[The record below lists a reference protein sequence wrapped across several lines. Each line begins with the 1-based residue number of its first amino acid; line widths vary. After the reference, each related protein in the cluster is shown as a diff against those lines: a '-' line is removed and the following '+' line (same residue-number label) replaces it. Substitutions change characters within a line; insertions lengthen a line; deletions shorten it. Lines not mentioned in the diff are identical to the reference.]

1 MRTILILFCVILLI
15 GCSNDNKTAEVSIR
29 LSNVSE
35 FNFENIVVD
44 TSTGKVDFENIDSGE
59 QTDYKTFERAY
70 RYAFVQLEIEG
81 KTYTLQP
88 IDYVGEETL
97 KTGNYTYEI
106 DATSSE
112 EEEYGNLSLT
122 LVKD

>member
-1 MRTILILFCVILLI
+1 MRTILTLFCIILMI
-15 GCSNDNKTAEVSIR
+15 GCSNDNQADEVSIR

-44 TSTGKVDFENIDSGE
+44 TSTGRVSFENIASGE
-59 QTDYKTFERAY
+59 QTDYKTFQKAY
-70 RYAFVQLEIEG
+70 RYAFVQLEIKG

-97 KTGNYTYEI
+97 KMGNYTYEI
-106 DATSSE
+106 DADTTKEQYTS
-112 EEEYGNLSLT
+112 LSLK

>member
-1 MRTILILFCVILLI
+1 MRTILILFCIIPMI
-15 GCSNDNKTAEVSIR
+15 GCSNDNQADQVSIR

-44 TSTGKVDFENIDSGE
+44 TSTGRVSFENIASGE
-59 QTDYKTFERAY
+59 QTDYKTFQKAY

-106 DATSSE
+106 DADTTKEQYTS
-112 EEEYGNLSLT
+112 LSLK

>member
-1 MRTILILFCVILLI
+1 MI
-15 GCSNDNKTAEVSIR
+15 GCSNDNQADEVSIR

-44 TSTGKVDFENIDSGE
+44 TSTGRVSFENIASGE
-59 QTDYKTFERAY
+59 QTDYKTFQKAY
-70 RYAFVQLEIEG
+70 RYAFVQLEIKG

-88 IDYVGEETL
+88 IDYVGEESL
-97 KTGNYTYEI
+97 KMGNYTYEI
-106 DATSSE
+106 DADTTKEQYTS
-112 EEEYGNLSLT
+112 LSLK